1 MITSMKKTLLLL
13 IACFA
18 VLTMQAQTGHL
29 KFMGIPLD
37 GPIERF
43 HQKMLVKGCRV
54 NREDEFRGLLPPGSR
69 SYTGTFVGKRANI
82 IVFYN
87 ESDKIV
93 YGAKAYF
100 DRLTEA
106 ASEEEYNRV
115 KTLLQTKYPDVET
128 VEEAEGELKYLTLM
142 PSNGTIMVYQ
152 KKSRNYADASSPY
165 SLHIEYTDET
175 NDKTNE
181 KSPKGNALDD
191 L

>member
-1 MITSMKKTLLLL
+1 MITNMKKTLLLM
-13 IACFA
+13 IACLA

-37 GPIERF
+37 GTIERF

-54 NREDEFRGLLPPGSR
+54 NREDEFRGLLAPGSR
-69 SYTGTFVGKRANI
+69 AYTGTFIGKRANI

-87 ESDKIV
+87 ESTKVV

-100 DRLTEA
+100 DKLTET
-106 ASEEEYNRV
+106 ASDEEYNRV

-128 VEEAEGELKYLTLM
+128 EEETEDDLKYLTLM
-142 PSNGTIMVYQ
+142 PVNGTIMVYQ
-152 KKSRNYADASSPY
+152 KKSRNYADASNPY

-175 NDKTNE
+175 NDKTP
-181 KSPKGNALDD
+181 KSNALDD